1 MKTLENNRI
10 LTESTPFTSYQFG
23 IRSEDL
29 SHIFSVLR
37 NQMYSD
43 KILAVIREYS
53 TNAYDAHVVAGIKN
67 TPIRISL
74 PNTLFPEFKV
84 RDYGHGLSEE
94 DVKNVYAWYG
104 CSTKRNDNDTV
115 GQLGFGS
122 KSAFAYGDN
131 FVITSYHGGKKTVYN
146 AVIDPSKKG
155 KISKLHEED
164 MAPTD
169 KTGVEITV
177 PVKSCDFNQFA
188 TKARAFYVHWD
199 VRPSVAG
206 YEDKSFCYDIKSVLE
221 SNDWKIF
228 EDHNNMANTRLFA
241 LMGNVTYP
249 ISFSIINENSSKSND
264 PNVQTNNNLLSQF
277 LGRNY
282 NSLLIKFNIGDLEIS
297 SSRESL
303 QYSEHTLKN
312 IYSRISN
319 VIDHIKKTILDTFE
333 KEKTIWDAKIRY
345 NEFFEVYGSKFYGFE
360 NRIGTIR
367 SQGVDITNSLFRD
380 VERWCNIN
388 GLISDDTYKKLINS
402 KTPVANDPVL
412 TTYTHSTRSGI
423 GWRVKQAN
431 WHSSSDVVARK
442 NTMLVIND
450 IDKSSLTTKC
460 MSKLIEKYNQT
471 VSTVYMLKFTSN
483 AFYTS
488 FINHYNLGNL
498 NIPRLSEVF
507 EEVKAENKRVRKPKS
522 ELTRVKVD
530 SLSTR
535 NRKYT
540 LETEAEIDLATT
552 NGCYVPLFDGE
563 INHNDKIYTLSSL
576 TEALEELNKHFF
588 VSFPVSGSPVY
599 GFNRRVIES
608 KSFQANKANWRNL
621 VEEAINVVN
630 TLKTNEYYEY
640 LGYKN
645 FLNQCEYGL
654 EAKSAKELY
663 NLLDNKNTKIAKFLN
678 TASKYQNGNYSIISN
693 ISSNLNLGEP
703 TNKFYDLSKKFDD
716 DYKEAISNYELFIHI
731 GFVRGWRYN
740 GNYFM
745 SEMTVLA
752 NYINSIDKNN
762 KAV

>member
-23 IRSEDL
+23 IRSEDM

-53 TNAYDAHVVAGIKN
+53 TNAYDAHVVAGIKD

-74 PNTLFPEFKV
+74 PNALFPEFKV

-177 PVKSCDFNQFA
+177 PVKSCDFNQFM

-199 VRPSVAG
+199 VRPTVAG
-206 YEDKSFCYDIKSVLE
+206 YDNNSFCSDTKAVLE

-228 EDHNNMANTRLFA
+228 EDHNSMANTRLFA

-249 ISFSIINENSSKSND
+249 ISFSILNDNSSKTDD
-264 PNVQTNNNLLSQF
+264 PNVYANNNLLSQF

-312 IYSRISN
+312 IYSRINN
-319 VIDHIKKTILDTFE
+319 VIDHIKKTVLDTFASD
-333 KEKTIWDAKIRY
+333 KTIWDARLRY
-345 NEFFEVYGSKFYGFE
+345 NEFFEIYGSKFYGFE
-360 NRIGTIR
+360 DRIGTIR
-367 SQGVDITNSLFRD
+367 NQGVDISTSTFRD
-380 VERWCNIN
+380 MERWCNIN
-388 GLISDDTYKKLINS
+388 GLIDDDTFKKFINS
-402 KTPVANDPVL
+402 KTPVTTDPVL
-412 TTYTHSTRSGI
+412 TTYTHSTRSGM
-423 GWRVKQAN
+423 GWRVKQSH
-431 WHSSSDVVARK
+431 WHSVTDVAARR
-442 NTMLVIND
+442 TTLFIIND
-450 IDKSSLTTKC
+450 IDKASLTTKC
-460 MSKLIEKYNQT
+460 MSKLIQKHNLNT
-471 VSTVYMLKFTSN
+471 STVYMLKFATD
-483 AFYTS
+483 ALYTS
-488 FINHYNLGNL
+488 FINHYHLGNV
-498 NIPRLSEVF
+498 NILRLSEVF

-522 ELTRVKVD
+522 ELVRVKVET
-530 SLSTR
+530 LTTR
-535 NRKYT
+535 NRRYAF
-540 LETEAEIDLATT
+540 ETETEIDLATT
-552 NGCYVPLFDGE
+552 TGCYIPLFDGQ
-563 INHNDKIYTLSSL
+563 INHNGQIYQLSSL
-576 TEALEELNKHFF
+576 TTAFGQLNKHFT
-588 VSFPVSGSPVY
+588 SFPVEGSTVY
-599 GFNRRVIES
+599 GFNRRIVES
-608 KSFQANKANWRNL
+608 KPFQTNKVNWRNL
-621 VEEAINVVN
+621 VGEAIDVVN
-630 TLKTNEYYEY
+630 KLMTDDYYEY
-640 LGYKN
+640 LGYRQFIHN
-645 FLNQCEYGL
+645 YDYSMD
-654 EAKSAKELY
+654 AKAAGELY
-663 NLLDNKNTKIAKFLN
+663 NLLDNKNTKLAKFLK
-678 TASKYQNGNYSIISN
+678 TASKYNNTTYSILDDIKN
-693 ISSNLNLGEP
+693 NLNMG
-703 TNKFYDLSKKFDD
+703 NHASQFDAAKKFAD
-716 DYKEAISNYELFIHI
+716 DYNDAISNYELFTHL
-731 GFVRGWRYN
+731 GFVRAWRYN

-745 SEMTVLA
+745 SEMTILA
-752 NYINSIDKNN
+752 NYINSIDKTTQT
-762 KAV
+762 V